1 MPDNKTPENT
11 EKELKVVEKKIQ
23 FGDNEYLCFA
33 CGEKIA
39 SDTLICPY
47 CKTPQN
53 EKELY

>member
-1 MPDNKTPENT
+1 MPDNKPPENT

-39 SDTLICPY
+39 SDTSICPY
-47 CKTPQN
+47 CKTAQDK
-53 EKELY
+53 KELY